1 MKKSH
6 PNLTV
11 CVTIKG
17 VETPVCTVCL
27 VVVLL
32 WCCGAVAIF
41 IVVTVVVRDVLL
53 KMTHCLLANYRA
65 RIMSNMFLLS
75 AFVFVNFLSFY
86 FHLLIYL

>member
-1 MKKSH
+1 M
-6 PNLTV
+6 TV
-11 CVTIKG
+11 SVTMKG
-17 VETPVCTVCL
+17 VETPLCTVCL
-27 VVVLL
+27 VALL
-32 WCCGAVAIF
+32 WCCCGAVAIF

>member
-1 MKKSH
+1 M
-6 PNLTV
+6 
-11 CVTIKG
+11 
-17 VETPVCTVCL
+17 
-27 VVVLL
+27 
-32 WCCGAVAIF
+32 AIF

-86 FHLLIYL
+86 FHLLILFITKLLLALTFDT

>member
-1 MKKSH
+1 M
-6 PNLTV
+6 LW
-11 CVTIKG
+11 
-17 VETPVCTVCL
+17 
-27 VVVLL
+27 

-41 IVVTVVVRDVLL
+41 IAVTVVRDVLL

>member
-1 MKKSH
+1 M
-6 PNLTV
+6 TV
-11 CVTIKG
+11 SVTMKG
-17 VETPVCTVCL
+17 VETHGDGVPCCGA
-27 VVVLL
+27 VVL
-32 WCCGAVAIF
+32 WCCGHLYFF

>member
-1 MKKSH
+1 MH
-6 PNLTV
+6 GLP
-11 CVTIKG
+11 CCG
-17 VETPVCTVCL
+17 A
-27 VVVLL
+27 VVL

>member
-1 MKKSH
+1 M
-6 PNLTV
+6 
-11 CVTIKG
+11 KG
-17 VETPVCTVCL
+17 VETPLCTVCC
-27 VVVLL
+27 VVVL
-32 WCCGAVAIF
+32 WCCGAVAVAIF
-41 IVVTVVVRDVLL
+41 IAVTVVRDVLL